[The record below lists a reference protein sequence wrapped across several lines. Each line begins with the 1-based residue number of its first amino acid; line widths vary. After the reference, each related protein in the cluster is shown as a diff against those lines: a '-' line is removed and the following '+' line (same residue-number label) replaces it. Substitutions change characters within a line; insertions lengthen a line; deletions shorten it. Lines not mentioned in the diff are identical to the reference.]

1 MRLFV
6 PLALLAVATPALAIE
21 TAPPAPLNTNEA
33 AAALDRAPK
42 EGEVLRDTGARIV
55 GQVYKVQPSGNILA
69 IVNRQTVRIPA
80 STLSIVDGKLVTTLT
95 KSEALRQK

>member
-6 PLALLAVATPALAIE
+6 SLALLAVATPALAIE
-21 TAPPAPLNTNEA
+21 TAPPVEA

-55 GQVYKVQPSGNILA
+55 GQVYKVQPSGNILVIA
-69 IVNRQTVRIPA
+69 NRQTVRIPA

>member
-6 PLALLAVATPALAIE
+6 SLALLAAATTPALAIE
-21 TAPPAPLNTNEA
+21 TAPAEA
-33 AAALDRAPK
+33 AATLDRAPK
-42 EGEVLRDTGARIV
+42 EGEVLRDSGARIV

>member
-6 PLALLAVATPALAIE
+6 SLALLAAATTPALAIE
-21 TAPPAPLNTNEA
+21 TAAAPVEA

-55 GQVYKVQPSGNILA
+55 GQVYKVQPSGNILVIA
-69 IVNRQTVRIPA
+69 NRQTVRIPA

>member
-21 TAPPAPLNTNEA
+21 TAPPAEA

>member
-6 PLALLAVATPALAIE
+6 SLALLAAATTPALAIE
-21 TAPPAPLNTNEA
+21 TVPAEA
-33 AAALDRAPK
+33 AATLDRAPR
-42 EGEVLRDTGARIV
+42 EGEVLRDSGARIV